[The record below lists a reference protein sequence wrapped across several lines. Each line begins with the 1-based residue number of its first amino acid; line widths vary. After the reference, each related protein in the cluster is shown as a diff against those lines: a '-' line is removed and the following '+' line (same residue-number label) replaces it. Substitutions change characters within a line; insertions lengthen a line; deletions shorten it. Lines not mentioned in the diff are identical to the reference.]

1 MHRASDSFSIILWA
15 KACKCLCAFM
25 LNRFLSICFFF
36 QNSLIKFL
44 LSIHSLYSWLMAYY
58 FIAFV
63 EKQSLVVPSYYL
75 KILSNIIY
83 EINPWKSFD
92 TWPTMLHTWLPLV
105 TREICLYPLTLDNW
119 HLFLMSIPIQSA
131 ISIIAFFQMRG
142 EQPIYPHFSSLNKHL
157 SRWIFHLCLSVS
169 CNLHLH
175 WEIGGHGSTQ
185 GHQYTISFHRN
196 FCM

>member
-1 MHRASDSFSIILWA
+1 MCFQAQSFSLHLFSFSKFID
-15 KACKCLCAFM
+15 
-25 LNRFLSICFFF
+25 
-36 QNSLIKFL
+36 KFL

-63 EKQSLVVPSYYL
+63 GKQSLVVPSYYL

-92 TWPTMLHTWLPLV
+92 TWPTMLHAWLPLV

-131 ISIIAFFQMRG
+131 ISIIVFFSF
-142 EQPIYPHFSSLNKHL
+142 FSNAG
-157 SRWIFHLCLSVS
+157 RAA
-169 CNLHLH
+169 N
-175 WEIGGHGSTQ
+175 
-185 GHQYTISFHRN
+185 ISSF
-196 FCM
+196 FFLKQTP